1 MFYSSFLF
9 KGIIMKKIS
18 KRQYQVG
25 EVLKRTLSNMFREG
39 LFEDKISDLFS
50 ITEVSPS
57 PGYQSAW
64 VFVSAMDATKQEAI
78 VKKLNEIAGEI
89 RFLLAKKVD
98 MRSTPALIFKTDNSL
113 DYANRIQE
121 ILNSDEVKQ
130 DLNTPSED

>member
-1 MFYSSFLF
+1 
-9 KGIIMKKIS
+9 MKKIS